1 MYLFINAGS
10 GLGLAITTKLVHR
23 LGGEIYVESELGKW
37 TKFTVDL
44 PYREC
49 DEPNNNDL
57 NMIQNAA
64 GPLLNNDGE
73 IPDLD
78 VTMFKFRQ
86 QTNDN
91 NDNTGRAESSDAQ
104 FQPSREV
111 VGEVNNSGVD
121 ASPTKSATVSESK
134 ISEVTSPYAAL
145 KVMIAED
152 NKINQKLLARM
163 LKRLGIKDV
172 NIVDDGLKAVNLEKD
187 QPFDIILMDM
197 QAS

>member
-1 MYLFINAGS
+1 
-10 GLGLAITTKLVHR
+10 LAITTKLVHR

-37 TKFTVDL
+37 TKFTVDV
-44 PYREC
+44 PYSEC

-64 GPLLNNDGE
+64 GPLRNNDGE

-78 VTMFKFRQ
+78 VTMFKVRQ
-86 QTNDN
+86 QANVN